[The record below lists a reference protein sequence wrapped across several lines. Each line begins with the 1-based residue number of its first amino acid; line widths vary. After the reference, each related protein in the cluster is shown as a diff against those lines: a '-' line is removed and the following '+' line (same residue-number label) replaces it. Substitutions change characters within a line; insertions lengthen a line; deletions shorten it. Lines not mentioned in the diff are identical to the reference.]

1 MVLAR
6 GPRYRLGGMTP
17 SPPRRSPFRRAVPI
31 LALLVVIA
39 IASLSLGPVLSARLA
54 PTTTA
59 TASPAPATHLPAR
72 TAVPDPAPSFGTT
85 GATGIQRKSAVADP
99 ARAAT
104 RLALKKRLDGIQ
116 EKYGIPGVS
125 VTIIFPDGSQWVGTS
140 GLADVAG
147 EAPVTPDTAFAIAS
161 ISKTYT
167 AALIMALAEEDRLRL
182 DAPLSTYLPGLRV
195 DTSVTV
201 RQLLDHTS
209 GLDDYFYHGEID
221 AVLLGEPDRRWTE
234 LEALSYVGKPYFK
247 PGRGWHYSNT
257 NYLVLGL
264 LAEWVGEAPLGEQ
277 LRTRFLEPFGLDR
290 TFYQPTE
297 STTGPVARGY
307 RVQGAA
313 PGAAPIDLTG
323 DGEMVPFAS
332 VVTAAAGAGALAA
345 TSGDVARW
353 ARALYAGRVLEPA
366 SVRAMVDDAAR
377 TARYRAGVPYGL
389 GVQVVDVANERTLG
403 HSGRLLGF
411 RSVVRH
417 LQDAGFTIAVM
428 TNQSRTDPAIIARAL
443 LKIAQAPVRDCP
455 CLDVGRGR

>member
-1 MVLAR
+1 
-6 GPRYRLGGMTP
+6 MTP
-17 SPPRRSPFRRAVPI
+17 SPSRRPPRGALPI
-31 LALLVVIA
+31 LALLVVLA
-39 IASLSLGPVLSARLA
+39 VATVSLGSVLSARLDSLL
-54 PTTTA
+54 PSA
-59 TASPAPATHLPAR
+59 TGTPVTSVASPSPAPASPTPAP
-72 TAVPDPAPSFGTT
+72 TPTVVPDPTPSFDPT
-85 GATGIQRKSAVADP
+85 GATGIQRQATVSDA

-104 RLALKKRLDGIQ
+104 RLALKKRLDGIR

-140 GLADVAG
+140 GLADVTG
-147 EAPVTPDTAFAIAS
+147 KVPVTPDTAFAIAS
-161 ISKTYT
+161 ITKTYT
-167 AALIMALAEEDRLRL
+167 AALILALVEDGRLRL

-209 GLDDYFYHGEID
+209 GLRDYFFHRDID
-221 AVLLGEPDRRWTE
+221 GVLLGERDRRWTE

-264 LAEWVGEAPLGEQ
+264 LAEWVGEAPLAEQ
-277 LRTRFLEPFGLDR
+277 LRTRFLEPLGLAG
-290 TFYQPTE
+290 TFYQPAE
-297 STTGPVARGY
+297 AATGPVARGY
-307 RVQGAA
+307 RFRGAA

-323 DGEMVPFAS
+323 DGEMAPFAS
-332 VVTAAAGAGALAA
+332 VVTAAAGAGAVAA

-353 ARALYAGRVLEPA
+353 ARALYAGRVLAPA

-377 TARYRAGVPYGL
+377 TARYRPGVPYGL
-389 GVQVVDVANERTLG
+389 GVQVMDVAAQRTLG

-417 LQDAGFTIAVM
+417 LPDTGFTIAVM
-428 TNQSRTDPAIIARAL
+428 TNQSRTDPAIIVRAL
-443 LKIAQAPVRDCP
+443 LRIAQAPPRDCP